1 MDFLEMNGKK
11 DKMYDAF
18 IIARLNSS
26 RLVRKNV
33 LPILD
38 LPMII
43 HLADRVKNSKKV
55 NRVIITTSK
64 ESTDDE
70 LEEVAKEYGIDC
82 YRGPLN
88 NLMQRISDAAEYFE
102 SQNIIEILGDNPLVH
117 SSLIDDVVN
126 LFENGNYDYAANIS
140 NDYGDLANGMK
151 LFSIGLRVQVY
162 KAKVALDHVKYP
174 EYLTNGKHPSAY
186 IFENPE
192 IYKTAY
198 LEAHGKWE
206 FTNQPELNFSVNY
219 PKNFELNKKII
230 ETNYP
235 NDKDFSLEKVFEQI
249 KSEPELLRLFGAE
262 W

>member
-1 MDFLEMNGKK
+1 MANFTIALNMDFLEMNGKK

-33 LPILD
+33 LPILE

-102 SQNIIEILGDNPLVH
+102 SQNIIDILGDNPLVH
-117 SSLIDDVVN
+117 SS
-126 LFENGNYDYAANIS
+126 
-140 NDYGDLANGMK
+140 
-151 LFSIGLRVQVY
+151 
-162 KAKVALDHVKYP
+162 
-174 EYLTNGKHPSAY
+174 
-186 IFENPE
+186 
-192 IYKTAY
+192 
-198 LEAHGKWE
+198 
-206 FTNQPELNFSVNY
+206 
-219 PKNFELNKKII
+219 
-230 ETNYP
+230 
-235 NDKDFSLEKVFEQI
+235 
-249 KSEPELLRLFGAE
+249 
-262 W
+262 

>member
-1 MDFLEMNGKK
+1 MNGKK

-33 LPILD
+33 LPILE

-43 HLADRVKNSKKV
+43 HLANRVKNSKKV

-70 LEEVAKEYGIDC
+70 IEEVAKEYGIDC

-126 LFENGNYDYAANIS
+126 LFET
-140 NDYGDLANGMK
+140 
-151 LFSIGLRVQVY
+151 LF
-162 KAKVALDHVKYP
+162 
-174 EYLTNGKHPSAY
+174 N
-186 IFENPE
+186 
-192 IYKTAY
+192 
-198 LEAHGKWE
+198 
-206 FTNQPELNFSVNY
+206 LNM
-219 PKNFELNKKII
+219 
-230 ETNYP
+230 
-235 NDKDFSLEKVFEQI
+235 
-249 KSEPELLRLFGAE
+249 
-262 W
+262 